1 MAVVTSAS
9 GILTLLD
16 ETEIELKTYA
26 LEQLDKLVYEFW
38 AEVADGI
45 SKIEVMYED
54 ESLPATT
61 RSLAALV
68 ASKVYYHLGDI
79 NESLQFALGAGD
91 RFDVERV
98 GTLGTD
104 GEFVETVV
112 SECIDAYV
120 ALFTS
125 HESASSSSDPP
136 PPIQVDKRMSNIVE
150 RMFTR
155 CVNAGEYRQ
164 AIGIALE
171 SRRLDIIE
179 SIASRHSSKEND
191 LLGYLLEASLTS
203 ITLISF
209 RNDLLRLLVRLLG
222 SQQSGPDYFSIT
234 QCYVYLDDPQPA
246 CELLN
251 QLLSDEKQPEKILI
265 ALQICFDL
273 AETATQEFLEVI
285 RSKLVG
291 SAQKNS
297 STKTE
302 GDMVVDAGEASSK
315 PDVNPHIE
323 QARRILSGEETIKLY
338 LEFLYRNNHADLLIL
353 KQTKDA
359 LDARSSLYHNAVSFA
374 NAFANAG
381 TTSDK
386 FLRENLDW
394 LSKASNWSKFS
405 ATAGLGVIHR
415 GNLTQGM
422 EILQPYLPSPQGAPG
437 SSFYSE
443 GGSLFALGLI
453 NVNHGGSSVLDYIS
467 NVMKSTSSDIIE
479 HGAAL
484 GLGVAGMSSGNED
497 VYDDLRD
504 VLYHDSAIAGEA
516 AGYAMGLI
524 MLGSGSS
531 KALDEMLQYAHET
544 QHEKIIRGL
553 AVGISLLF
561 YGKEQAADGI
571 IEILTA
577 DKDPILR
584 YGGIYTIAMAYAGT
598 GNNKAIR
605 RLLHVAVSDVND
617 DVRRAAVTSLGFLLF
632 RNPSQVPRVVQLLS
646 ESYNPNV
653 RYGAALALGIACAG
667 TGMEEAIRL
676 LEPMTKD
683 TVDYVKQGA
692 CIALAMILIQQNE
705 VLNPKAS
712 VVRKI
717 FEKIISDKHEDAMAK
732 FGATLAQGIIDA
744 GGRNVTV
751 SMRSKNGSNNM
762 TAIVGMA
769 LFNQFWY
776 WFPMAHSLALAFT
789 PTAIIGVDQNLQMP
803 KFEFHSN
810 ARPSLFAYQPA
821 TAPPTAEKVEKVATA
836 VLSTTAKVKAR
847 EKTKKERLN
856 TEDMEVTPA
865 PDSPSAHHTSDA
877 MKIDDAPGADL
888 TKTGAEGSKVENGG
902 TKGSKR
908 RKEDGSI
915 DKLSNL
921 SRVTATQLPYITFP
935 EDSRYVP
942 VRPLLASSAA
952 QKNHHHKTA
961 GVAAGSTTAAAHTIL
976 SQADSIATGAGGGIL
991 VMRDRR
997 PHEPAEFLE
1006 MSSLKNPAA
1015 DPAAA
1020 AAGSN
1025 ANPAAAGDHGSVDP
1039 DRALLE
1045 GPIADLPPSFE
1056 YNFDS

>member
-1 MAVVTSAS
+1 MAAVTSAS

-16 ETEIELKTYA
+16 EDQIELKTYA

-120 ALFTS
+120 ALFTA
-125 HESASSSSDPP
+125 HESASPSSDTL

-164 AIGIALE
+164 ALGIALE

-203 ITLISF
+203 ITRISF

-222 SQQSGPDYFSIT
+222 SQRTGPDYFSIT

-246 CELLN
+246 SELLN
-251 QLLSDEKQPEKILI
+251 ELLSDDKNPEKLLI

-285 RSKLVG
+285 RSKLVAS
-291 SAQKNS
+291 SAQQNS

-302 GDMVVDAGEASSK
+302 GEMAVDAGQASNQPS
-315 PDVNPHIE
+315 PNTRIE

-386 FLRENLDW
+386 FLRDNLDW

-422 EILQPYLPSPQGAPG
+422 EILQPYLPSPQGGPG

-453 NVNHGGSSVLDYIS
+453 NANHGGSSVLGYIS
-467 NVMKSTSSDIIE
+467 NVMKSSSSDIIE

-484 GLGVAGMSSGNED
+484 GLGVAGMSSGNEE

-561 YGKEQAADGI
+561 YGKEQAADGT

-667 TGMEEAIRL
+667 TGMEEAISL

-683 TVDYVKQGA
+683 TVDY
-692 CIALAMILIQQNE
+692 

-789 PTAIIGVDQNLQMP
+789 PTAIIGVDQNLQVRVLSIMP
-803 KFEFHSN
+803 KFEFCSN

-865 PDSPSAHHTSDA
+865 PDSPSAHHASDA
-877 MKIDDAPGADL
+877 MKIDDGPGAESM
-888 TKTGAEGSKVENGG
+888 KTGVEGSKGETGG
-902 TKGSKR
+902 TKTTKR
-908 RKEDGSI
+908 RKEEGGI

-942 VRPLLASSAA
+942 VRPLLASSATQKSSPPHSKVGLTGSSTSVA
-952 QKNHHHKTA
+952 QA
-961 GVAAGSTTAAAHTIL
+961 IL

-997 PHEPAEFLE
+997 PEEAAEFLE
-1006 MSSLKNPAA
+1006 MSSLKNAANDATAANNQTNLPATGHGHA
-1015 DPAAA
+1015 DL
-1020 AAGSN
+1020 
-1025 ANPAAAGDHGSVDP
+1025 DP
-1039 DRALLE
+1039 DRALLN

>member
-1 MAVVTSAS
+1 MSAITSAS

-16 ETEIELKTYA
+16 EDDVSLKTYA
-26 LEQLDKLVYEFW
+26 LEQLNSLVYEFW
-38 AEVADGI
+38 AEVADRI
-45 SKIEVMYED
+45 SKIEVLYED
-54 ESLPATT
+54 DTLSPST

-68 ASKVYYHLGDI
+68 ASKVYYHLGDLG
-79 NESLQFALGAGD
+79 ESLQFALGAGD
-91 RFDVERV
+91 RFEVQRV
-98 GTLGTD
+98 GTVGTD

-120 ALFTS
+120 ALSTA
-125 HESASSSSDPP
+125 HEAQSSSSSAPVEID
-136 PPIQVDKRMSNIVE
+136 QRMSGIVE

-155 CVNAGEYRQ
+155 CIEAGEYRQ
-164 AIGIALE
+164 ALGIALE

-179 SIASRHSSKEND
+179 SIASRYSTPDDN
-191 LLGYLLEASLTS
+191 LLVYLLEACMTA
-203 ITLISF
+203 ITRVSF
-209 RNDLLRLLVRLLG
+209 RNEVLSLLVRLLS
-222 SQQSGPDYFSIT
+222 SQKSGPDYFSIT
-234 QCYVYLDDPQPA
+234 QCFVYLNDPAPA
-246 CELLN
+246 SELLKD
-251 QLLSDEKQPEKILI
+251 LLKEGADDEMVLT
-265 ALQICFDL
+265 AYQICFDL

-285 RSKLVG
+285 RSNLAGKHNAG
-291 SAQKNS
+291 AIQ
-297 STKTE
+297 TE
-302 GDMVVDAGEASSK
+302 GSQTTL
-315 PDVNPHIE
+315 NPHIVC
-323 QARRILSGEETIKLY
+323 AREILTGEESIKLY

-353 KQTKDA
+353 KHTKDA
-359 LDARSSLYHNAVSFA
+359 LDGRSSLYHNAVSFA
-374 NAFANAG
+374 NAFAHAG
-381 TTSDK
+381 TTSDQ
-386 FLRENLDW
+386 FLRDNLDW

-415 GNLTQGM
+415 GNLKQGM
-422 EILQPYLPSPQGAPG
+422 EILQPYLPAAGGGPS

-453 NVNHGGSSVLDYIS
+453 NANHGGAQVLDYIRDLMKTS
-467 NVMKSTSSDIIE
+467 NSEIIQ

-516 AGYAMGLI
+516 AGYAMGLL
-524 MLGSGSS
+524 MLGTGST

-561 YGKEQAADGI
+561 YAKEEAADAI
-571 IEILTA
+571 IETLTS

-667 TGMEEAIRL
+667 TGMEEAIAL

-705 VLNPKAS
+705 ILNPKAS
-712 VVRKI
+712 TVRKI

-789 PTAIIGVDQNLQMP
+789 PTAIIGVDKELRMP
-803 KFEFHSN
+803 KFEFVSN
-810 ARPSLFAYQPA
+810 TRPSLFAYQPA
-821 TAPPTAEKVEKVATA
+821 TTPPTTEKVEKVATA

-847 EKTKKERLN
+847 EKTKKDKLN
-856 TEDMEVTPA
+856 ADEMEMTPA
-865 PDSPSAHHTSDA
+865 PESPVALQEA
-877 MKIDDAPGADL
+877 MKID
-888 TKTGAEGSKVENGG
+888 EEG
-902 TKGSKR
+902 TKKKPR
-908 RKEDGSI
+908 RKDESGLT

-921 SRVTATQLPYITFP
+921 SRVTPTQLAYISFP
-935 EDSRYVP
+935 DQSRYLP
-942 VRPLLASSAA
+942 VRPLLGGSSAA
-952 QKNHHHKTA
+952 RKGLTA
-961 GVAAGSTTAAAHTIL
+961 QMVLNTAEFAA
-976 SQADSIATGAGGGIL
+976 AGGGIL
-991 VMRDRR
+991 VVKDQR
-997 PHEPAEFLE
+997 PELPGEFLE
-1006 MSSLKNPAA
+1006 LTSVKELAPPAVAGAESVTGASS
-1015 DPAAA
+1015 
-1020 AAGSN
+1020 
-1025 ANPAAAGDHGSVDP
+1025 DP
-1039 DRALLE
+1039 DADLLA
-1045 GPIADLPPSFE
+1045 GPIAELPPAFE
-1056 YNFDS
+1056 YDFES

>member
-1 MAVVTSAS
+1 MATVTSAS

-16 ETEIELKTYA
+16 EDEIELKTYA

-79 NESLQFALGAGD
+79 NESLQFALGAGE

-120 ALFTS
+120 ALFTA
-125 HESASSSSDPP
+125 HESASSSAEKLA
-136 PPIQVDKRMSNIVE
+136 PIQVDKRMSNIVE

-164 AIGIALE
+164 ALGIALE

-179 SIASRHSSKEND
+179 SIASRHNSKEND

-203 ITLISF
+203 ITRISF
-209 RNDLLRLLVRLLG
+209 RNDLLRLL
-222 SQQSGPDYFSIT
+222 
-234 QCYVYLDDPQPA
+234 CYVYLDDPQPA
-246 CELLN
+246 SELLN
-251 QLLSDEKQPEKILI
+251 DLLSDEKQTEKRLI
-265 ALQICFDL
+265 AFQICFDL

-285 RSKLVG
+285 RTKLVG
-291 SAQKNS
+291 GNKQQSS
-297 STKTE
+297 STKAE
-302 GDMVVDAGEASSK
+302 GDMAVDAGEGSNK
-315 PDVNPHIE
+315 WEFHIE
-323 QARRILSGEETIKLY
+323 QAPRILSGEETIKLY
-338 LEFLYRNNHADLLIL
+338 LEFLDRNNHADLLIL

-386 FLRENLDW
+386 FLRDNLDW

-422 EILQPYLPSPQGAPG
+422 EILQPYLPSLQGGAG

-453 NVNHGGSSVLDYIS
+453 NANHGGGTVLEYITS
-467 NVMKSTSSDIIE
+467 VMKNTSSDIIE

-484 GLGVAGMSSGNED
+484 GLGVAGMSSGNEEI
-497 VYDDLRD
+497 YDDLRD

-577 DKDPILR
+577 DKASNLVIPSHQDPILR

-632 RNPSQVPRVVQLLS
+632 RNPSQVPRVLQSQRTLWG
-646 ESYNPNV
+646 
-653 RYGAALALGIACAG
+653 RARTRIACAG
-667 TGMEEAIRL
+667 TGMEEAISL

-717 FEKIISDKHEDAMAK
+717 FEKIISDKHEDALAK

-744 GGRNVTV
+744 GGRNVT
-751 SMRSKNGSNNM
+751 
-762 TAIVGMA
+762 
-769 LFNQFWY
+769 
-776 WFPMAHSLALAFT
+776 
-789 PTAIIGVDQNLQMP
+789 MP
-803 KFEFHSN
+803 KFDFNSN

-847 EKTKKERLN
+847 EKTKKDRLN
-856 TEDMEVTPA
+856 TEDMEMSSRT
-865 PDSPSAHHTSDA
+865 HGSDA
-877 MKIDDAPGADL
+877 MKIDDVVGGDS
-888 TKTGAEGSKVENGG
+888 TKTGAEGTKVENGG
-902 TKGSKR
+902 TKSTKR
-908 RKEDGSI
+908 RKKMERLISLRI
-915 DKLSNL
+915 
-921 SRVTATQLPYITFP
+921 SRVTGTQLPYITFP

-942 VRPLLASSAA
+942 VRPLLASSATT
-952 QKNHHHKTA
+952 QKSNQHKI
-961 GVAAGSTTAAAHTIL
+961 GVMSGSSTIVAHAIL
-976 SQADSIATGAGGGIL
+976 SQSDSVATGAGGGIL
-991 VMRDRR
+991 IMRDRK
-997 PHEPAEFLE
+997 PDLPAEFLE
-1006 MSSLKNPAA
+1006 FSSLKNI
-1015 DPAAA
+1015 
-1020 AAGSN
+1020 
-1025 ANPAAAGDHGSVDP
+1025 ANPSDPNTNHNLIVEESVDP
-1039 DRALLE
+1039 DRALLD

>member
-1 MAVVTSAS
+1 MAAVTSAS

-16 ETEIELKTYA
+16 EEEVELKTYA

-54 ESLPATT
+54 ESLPAST

-112 SECIDAYV
+112 SECIDAYI
-120 ALFTS
+120 ALFTA
-125 HESASSSSDPP
+125 HEGSSSSSAAPP
-136 PPIQVDKRMSNIVE
+136 SVKIDKRMANIVE

-164 AIGIALE
+164 ALGIALE

-179 SIASRHSSKEND
+179 SIASNHNSKEND
-191 LLGYLLEASLTS
+191 LLGYLLEVSLTS
-203 ITLISF
+203 ITHISF

-222 SQQSGPDYFSIT
+222 SQQGGPDYFSIT
-234 QCYVYLDDPQPA
+234 QCYVHLDDPQPA
-246 CELLN
+246 SELLN
-251 QLLSDEKQPEKILI
+251 GLLSDRQDSEKLLI
-265 ALQICFDL
+265 AFQLCFDL
-273 AETATQEFLEVI
+273 AETATQEFLEVL
-285 RSKLVG
+285 RTKLVG
-291 SAQKNS
+291 SGSANS
-297 STKTE
+297 TSKVAAET
-302 GDMVVDAGEASSK
+302 VDSNAESS
-315 PDVNPHIE
+315 DLSVADYHIQ

-386 FLRENLDW
+386 FLRDNLDW

-422 EILQPYLPSPQGAPG
+422 EILQPYLPSQAGPS

-453 NVNHGGSSVLDYIS
+453 NANHGGATVLNYIRD
-467 NVMKSTSSDIIE
+467 VMKSTGSDIIE

-497 VYDDLRD
+497 VYEDLRD

-524 MLGSGSS
+524 MLGSGST

-571 IEILTA
+571 IETLTA

-584 YGGIYTIAMAYAGT
+584 YGGIYTIAMAYAGS

-667 TGMEEAIRL
+667 TGMEEAISL

-751 SMRSKNGSNNM
+751 SMRSKNGNNNM
-762 TAIVGMA
+762 SGIVGMA

-776 WFPMAHSLALAFT
+776 WFPMAHSLSLAFT

-803 KFEFHSN
+803 KFEFYSN
-810 ARPSLFAYQPA
+810 VRPSLFAYQPA
-821 TAPPTAEKVEKVATA
+821 TAPPTMEKVEKLATA

-847 EKTKKERLN
+847 EKTKKDKLN
-856 TEDMEVTPA
+856 AEDMEVTPT
-865 PDSPSAHHTSDA
+865 PDSPTVLQTDDA
-877 MKIDDAPGADL
+877 MKIDDGPAVDS
-888 TKTGAEGSKVENGG
+888 SKMGQESPKPESGLA
-902 TKGSKR
+902 KSSKR
-908 RKEDGSI
+908 RKDEASM

-921 SRVTATQLPYITFP
+921 SRVTPTQLPHIIFP
-935 EDSRYVP
+935 DDSRYVP
-942 VRPLLASSAA
+942 VRPLLASSSA
-952 QKNHHHKTA
+952 QKSHLLKL
-961 GVAAGSTTAAAHTIL
+961 GSTGGLTTVVAHAIL
-976 SQADSIATGAGGGIL
+976 SQADSVATGAGGGIL
-991 VMRDRR
+991 VMKDRN
-997 PHEPAEFLE
+997 PDEPAEFLE
-1006 MSSLKNPAA
+1006 MSLLRSVASNSHAA
-1015 DPAAA
+1015 PDQVDTNNIGTGASAEHAA
-1020 AAGSN
+1020 
-1025 ANPAAAGDHGSVDP
+1025 DP
-1039 DRALLE
+1039 DRALLDS
-1045 GPIADLPPSFE
+1045 PIADVPPSFE
-1056 YNFDS
+1056 

>member
-1 MAVVTSAS
+1 MATVTSAS

-16 ETEIELKTYA
+16 EDEIELKTYA

-79 NESLQFALGAGD
+79 NESLQFALGAGE

-120 ALFTS
+120 ALFTA
-125 HESASSSSDPP
+125 HESASSSAEKLA
-136 PPIQVDKRMSNIVE
+136 PIQVDKRMSNIVE

-164 AIGIALE
+164 ALGIALE

-179 SIASRHSSKEND
+179 SIASRHNSKEND

-203 ITLISF
+203 ITRISF

-246 CELLN
+246 SELLN
-251 QLLSDEKQPEKILI
+251 DLLSDEKQTEKRLI
-265 ALQICFDL
+265 AFQICFDL

-285 RSKLVG
+285 RTKLVG
-291 SAQKNS
+291 GNKQQSS
-297 STKTE
+297 STKAE
-302 GDMVVDAGEASSK
+302 GDMAVDAGEGSNK
-315 PDVNPHIE
+315 PSGNSHIE

-338 LEFLYRNNHADLLIL
+338 LEFLDRNNHADLLIL

-386 FLRENLDW
+386 FLRDNLDW

-422 EILQPYLPSPQGAPG
+422 EILQPYLPSLQGGAG

-453 NVNHGGSSVLDYIS
+453 NANHGGGTVLEYITS
-467 NVMKSTSSDIIE
+467 VMKNTSSDIIE

-484 GLGVAGMSSGNED
+484 GLGVAGMSSGNEEI
-497 VYDDLRD
+497 YDDLRD

-667 TGMEEAIRL
+667 TGMEEAISL

-717 FEKIISDKHEDAMAK
+717 FEKIISDKHEDALAK

-762 TAIVGMA
+762 PAIVGMA

-776 WFPMAHSLALAFT
+776 WFPMAHSLALALT
-789 PTAIIGVDQNLQMP
+789 PTAIIGVDENLQMP
-803 KFEFHSN
+803 KFDFNSN

-847 EKTKKERLN
+847 EKTKKDRLN
-856 TEDMEVTPA
+856 TEDMEMTPA
-865 PDSPSAHHTSDA
+865 PDSPAALHGSDA
-877 MKIDDAPGADL
+877 MKIDDVVGGDS
-888 TKTGAEGSKVENGG
+888 TKTGAEGTKVENGG
-902 TKGSKR
+902 TKSTKR
-908 RKEDGSI
+908 RKEDGTI
-915 DKLSNL
+915 DKLTNL
-921 SRVTATQLPYITFP
+921 SRVTGTQLPYITFP

-942 VRPLLASSAA
+942 VRPLLASSATT
-952 QKNHHHKTA
+952 QKSNQHKI
-961 GVAAGSTTAAAHTIL
+961 GVMSGSSTIVAHAIL
-976 SQADSIATGAGGGIL
+976 SQSDSVATGAGGGIL
-991 VMRDRR
+991 IMRDRK
-997 PHEPAEFLE
+997 PDLPAEFLE
-1006 MSSLKNPAA
+1006 FSSLKNI
-1015 DPAAA
+1015 
-1020 AAGSN
+1020 
-1025 ANPAAAGDHGSVDP
+1025 ANPTDSNTNHNLIVDESVDP
-1039 DRALLE
+1039 DRALLD

>member
-1 MAVVTSAS
+1 MLTVTSTA

-16 ETEIELKTYA
+16 EDEIELKTYA

-45 SKIEVMYED
+45 TKIEVMYED
-54 ESLPATT
+54 ESLPAST

-68 ASKVYYHLGDI
+68 ASKVYYHLGDL
-79 NESLQFALGAGD
+79 NESLQFALGAAE
-91 RFDVERV
+91 RFDVEKV
-98 GTLGTD
+98 GTVGTD

-120 ALFTS
+120 ALSTA
-125 HESASSSSDPP
+125 HETTSSSSTPP
-136 PPIQVDKRMSNIVE
+136 PPAKIDPRMTNIAE

-155 CVNAGEYRQ
+155 CINAGEYRQ
-164 AIGIALE
+164 ALGIALE

-179 SIASRHSSKEND
+179 SIASSYCSKEND

-203 ITLISF
+203 IIHVPF
-209 RNDLLRLLVRLLG
+209 RNDLLKLLVRLLG
-222 SQQSGPDYFSIT
+222 SQKTGPDYFSIT
-234 QCYVYLDDPQPA
+234 QCYVYLDDPQSA
-246 CELLN
+246 G
-251 QLLSDEKQPEKILI
+251 QLLDDLLSHENDHEKILI
-265 ALQICFDL
+265 AFQLCFDL

-285 RSKLVG
+285 RSKLIDNAQAG
-291 SAQKNS
+291 SSAPTGDQVMDSVETSHKS
-297 STKTE
+297 SH
-302 GDMVVDAGEASSK
+302 
-315 PDVNPHIE
+315 NPHIN
-323 QARRILSGEETIKLY
+323 QARQILAGEETIKLY

-359 LDARSSLYHNAVSFA
+359 LDGRSSLYHNAVSFA

-381 TTSDK
+381 TTSDR
-386 FLRENLDW
+386 FLRDNLDW

-415 GNLTQGM
+415 GNISQGM
-422 EILQPYLPSPQGAPG
+422 EILQPYLPAQNGP
-437 SSFYSE
+437 SSSYYSE

-453 NVNHGGSSVLDYIS
+453 NANHGGTTVLDYIR
-467 NVMKSTSSDIIE
+467 NVMKSSSSDIIE

-497 VYDDLRD
+497 VYEDLRD

-516 AGYAMGLI
+516 AGYAMGLL
-524 MLGSGSS
+524 MLGSGST

-571 IEILTA
+571 IEILTS

-632 RNPSQVPRVVQLLS
+632 RNPRQVPRVVQLLS

-667 TGMEEAIRL
+667 TGMEEAISL

-712 VVRKI
+712 VVRKT

-751 SMRSKNGSNNM
+751 SMRSKNGNNNM

-789 PTAIIGVDQNLQMP
+789 PTAIIGVDHNLQMP

-810 ARPSLFAYQPA
+810 ARPSLFAYQPP

-847 EKTKKERLN
+847 EKTKKDKLN
-856 TEDMEVTPA
+856 AEDVEMTPA
-865 PDSPSAHHTSDA
+865 PDSPTVHQGDDA
-877 MKIDDAPGADL
+877 MKIDESHVDSAKAGLDSI
-888 TKTGAEGSKVENGG
+888 KGEIGQIKFSK
-902 TKGSKR
+902 K
-908 RKEDGSI
+908 RKEEPLF

-921 SRVTATQLPYITFP
+921 SRVTPTQLPYIAFP

-942 VRPLLASSAA
+942 VRSLLASSVA
-952 QKNHHHKTA
+952 HKPHLKSTL
-961 GVAAGSTTAAAHTIL
+961 GSTASVAYAIL
-976 SQADSIATGAGGGIL
+976 NQAEFGVSGAGGGIL
-991 VMRDRR
+991 VMKDCK
-997 PHEPAEFLE
+997 PDEPAEFLE
-1006 MSSLKNPAA
+1006 MSSLKKPNPAN
-1015 DPAAA
+1015 PTEQNAATH
-1020 AAGSN
+1020 N
-1025 ANPAAAGDHGSVDP
+1025 AVTSSSDNDP
-1039 DRALLE
+1039 DRALLDR
-1045 GPIADLPPSFE
+1045 PIADVPPSFE
-1056 YNFDS
+1056 YDFDS

>member
-1 MAVVTSAS
+1 MSAVTSAS

-16 ETEIELKTYA
+16 EDDVELKTYA
-26 LEQLDKLVYEFW
+26 LQQLDSLVYEFW

-45 SKIEVMYED
+45 SKIEVLYED
-54 ESLPATT
+54 DRLSAST

-68 ASKVYYHLGDI
+68 ASKVYYHLGDLA
-79 NESLQFALGAGD
+79 ESLQFALGAGD
-91 RFDVERV
+91 RFEVQRV
-98 GTLGTD
+98 GTIGTD

-120 ALFTS
+120 TLSTA
-125 HESASSSSDPP
+125 HEQSSSDSMTSAPAAIDP
-136 PPIQVDKRMSNIVE
+136 RMSGIVE
-150 RMFTR
+150 RMFNR
-155 CVNAGEYRQ
+155 CIEAGEYRQ
-164 AIGIALE
+164 ALGIALE

-179 SIASRHSSKEND
+179 SIASRYSTKEDN
-191 LLGYLLEASLTS
+191 LLSYLLEACMTA
-203 ITLISF
+203 ITRVSF
-209 RNDLLRLLVRLLG
+209 RNDLLRLLVRLLT
-222 SQQSGPDYFSIT
+222 SQKSGPDYFSIT
-234 QCYVYLDDPQPA
+234 QCFVYLNDPEPA
-246 CELLN
+246 SQLLKELL
-251 QLLSDEKQPEKILI
+251 KPEAKDDDILT
-265 ALQICFDL
+265 AYQICFDL

-285 RSKLVG
+285 RKNLAGTHG
-291 SAQKNS
+291 SATATAIQ
-297 STKTE
+297 TE
-302 GDMVVDAGEASSK
+302 GSKSSS
-315 PDVNPHIE
+315 NPHIDR
-323 QARRILSGEETIKLY
+323 AREILTGEESIKLY
-338 LEFLYRNNHADLLIL
+338 LEFLYRNNHSDLLIL
-353 KQTKDA
+353 KQSKDA
-359 LDARSSLYHNAVSFA
+359 LDGRSSLYHNAVSFA

-381 TTSDK
+381 TTSDQ
-386 FLRENLDW
+386 FLRDNLDW

-405 ATAGLGVIHR
+405 VTAGLGVIHR
-415 GNLTQGM
+415 GNLRQGM
-422 EILQPYLPSPQGAPG
+422 EILQPYLPGGAS

-453 NVNHGGSSVLDYIS
+453 NANHGGATVLDYIRNLMKNS
-467 NVMKSTSSDIIE
+467 NSEIIQ

-504 VLYHDSAIAGEA
+504 VLYNDSAIAGEA
-516 AGYAMGLI
+516 AGYAMGLL
-524 MLGSGSS
+524 MLGTGSS

-561 YGKEQAADGI
+561 YAKEEAADGI
-571 IEILTA
+571 IEILTS

-584 YGGIYTIAMAYAGT
+584 YGGIYTVAMAYAGT

-632 RNPSQVPRVVQLLS
+632 RNPSQLPRVVQLLS

-667 TGMEEAIRL
+667 TGMEEAIEL

-712 VVRKI
+712 AVRKI

-789 PTAIIGVDQNLQMP
+789 PTAIIGVDKELRMP
-803 KFEFHSN
+803 KFEFLSN
-810 ARPSLFAYQPA
+810 TRPSLFAYQPA
-821 TAPPTAEKVEKVATA
+821 TTPPTTEKVEKVATA

-847 EKTKKERLN
+847 EKTKKDKLN
-856 TEDMEVTPA
+856 ADEMEMTPA
-865 PDSPSAHHTSDA
+865 PESPAVLHNEEA
-877 MKIDDAPGADL
+877 MKIDEPSNEASKSGSQGL
-888 TKTGAEGSKVENGG
+888 GSK
-902 TKGSKR
+902 TATKR
-908 RKEDGSI
+908 RKEEASF
-915 DKLSNL
+915 DKLDNL
-921 SRVTATQLPYITFP
+921 SRVTPTQLSYISFP
-935 EDSRYVP
+935 DQSRYVP
-942 VRPLLASSAA
+942 VRPIVGSSSSKSLSKVGTGSISSVAQTVLSMAEFAAS
-952 QKNHHHKTA
+952 
-961 GVAAGSTTAAAHTIL
+961 
-976 SQADSIATGAGGGIL
+976 GAGGGIL
-991 VMRDRR
+991 IVKDQQ
-997 PHEPAEFLE
+997 PDLPEEFLE
-1006 MSSLKNPAA
+1006 FTSLKNLTNQVE
-1015 DPAAA
+1015 DV
-1020 AAGSN
+1020 GMQESS
-1025 ANPAAAGDHGSVDP
+1025 GTGGMDEDSG
-1039 DRALLE
+1039 LLS

-1056 YNFDS
+1056 YDFDS